1 MENKLNVLVGILNEI
16 GLDYNVRFSVTTR
29 AIISSNRDGELELC
43 VFFENDTLKN
53 KRILR
58 FKSDR
63 YSDGDV
69 LQLCNMAAA
78 SLLKYLMFSKDFNGN
93 GVDLGKN
100 VPVEVF
106 SAKTIFNRVDN
117 GE

>member
-29 AIISSNRDGELELC
+29 AIISSNGNGELELC